1 MLDLRIFL
9 ALVAL
14 IFIYIGARRGFS
26 QEVIATAGILLALF
40 GLHHF
45 DDTLRGQ
52 LLQSGAAW
60 LHLLVQLLVFALVVY
75 FAYHTRAVI
84 GARALAVRSGEAASR
99 RSNMQEGVLG
109 GVVGALNG
117 YLIGGS
123 VWYFAH
129 INDYPFLGS
138 EQVTVAPETLH
149 ILPLY
154 LLADGPGGSGELL
167 TVAVFCIFLVV
178 LIMI

>member
-9 ALVAL
+9 ALVAF

-26 QEVIATAGILLALF
+26 QEIIATAGVLLALF

-45 DDTLRGQ
+45 DDTIRGQ
-52 LLQSGAAW
+52 LLRSGAAW

-84 GARALAVRSGEAASR
+84 GSRALAVRTGEEMSR
-99 RSNMQEGVLG
+99 RSNMQDGVLG
-109 GVVGALNG
+109 GIIGALNG

-129 INDYPFLGS
+129 INDYPILGS
-138 EQVTVAPETLH
+138 DQVTVAPETLR

-167 TVAVFCIFLVV
+167 TLAVFCIFLVV
-178 LIMI
+178 LIVI